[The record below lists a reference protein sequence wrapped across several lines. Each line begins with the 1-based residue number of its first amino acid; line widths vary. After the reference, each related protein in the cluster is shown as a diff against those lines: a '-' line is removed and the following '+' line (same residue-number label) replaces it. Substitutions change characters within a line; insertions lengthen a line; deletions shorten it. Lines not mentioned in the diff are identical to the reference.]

1 MSNLTQ
7 TELAKVRKAAIH
19 SVTLSSEMK
28 TTVVESRL
36 KELMQ
41 DIKKNLVKKDV
52 VLEIVCLKTNA

>member
-28 TTVVESRL
+28 ATVMESRL
-36 KELMQ
+36 KEIMQ

>member
-7 TELAKVRKAAIH
+7 SDLTKVRKAAIH
-19 SVTLSSEMK
+19 SITLSSEMK

-52 VLEIVCLKTNA
+52 DLEIVCLKTNA

>member
-19 SVTLSSEMK
+19 SVNLSSDMK

>member
-7 TELAKVRKAAIH
+7 TEIAKVRKAALH

-28 TTVVESRL
+28 TSVVESRL

-41 DIKKNLVKKDV
+41 DIKKILLKKDV
-52 VLEIVCLKTNA
+52 VLEIVCIKTNA